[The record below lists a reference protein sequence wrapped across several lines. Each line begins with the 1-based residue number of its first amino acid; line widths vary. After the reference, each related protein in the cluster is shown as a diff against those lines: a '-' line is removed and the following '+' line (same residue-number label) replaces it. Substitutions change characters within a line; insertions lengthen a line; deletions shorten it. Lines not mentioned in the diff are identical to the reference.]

1 MLAKTNATRFSTC
14 SAATFGPQ
22 GPGRLKHAARTVRCK
37 PGCNQSTAGTHQG
50 RITQRRS
57 KSRRHAVS
65 AWTRIHPCR
74 QQALQ
79 NDHAGKP
86 CRAVYA
92 ASQLVWRDIK
102 WSYKHTYHVSS
113 ILCSCLAKSARGRVA
128 LRGEYLK
135 FPYGVGGVWHLL

>member
-86 CRAVYA
+86 CRAVDA